1 MRRRRTTEAKKITAE
16 SVWSEYE
23 KGESYHTQINLHDRV
38 KRNEQFYNGDQWE
51 GVNAPDLEKPVIN
64 VFHPA
69 VTFLVSQIVSDD
81 VGVDLE
87 PFVDDEENSKN
98 CEILMKEI
106 DRIAE
111 NEKEQAKGRELVR
124 DAAVDGDGCFHYY
137 FDPYEG
143 AAGEIKLELLDNDKV
158 IFANPFLS
166 DVQK

>member
-106 DRIAE
+106 DRIADRGPVPGHRRE
-111 NEKEQAKGRELVR
+111 RKGT
-124 DAAVDGDGCFHYY
+124 G
-137 FDPYEG
+137 EG
-143 AAGEIKLELLDNDKV
+143 AGAR
-158 IFANPFLS
+158 
-166 DVQK
+166 